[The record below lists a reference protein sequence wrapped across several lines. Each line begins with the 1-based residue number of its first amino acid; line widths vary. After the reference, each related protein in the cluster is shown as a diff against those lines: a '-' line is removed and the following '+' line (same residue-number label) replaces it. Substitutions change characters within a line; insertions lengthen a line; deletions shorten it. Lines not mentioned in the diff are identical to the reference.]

1 MEDLNTQIKNVLIK
15 SLELEDIAAENIDD
29 DAPLFGP
36 GKGLGLDSID
46 ALELGI
52 AVKDNFGV
60 SFSTVNEETRKHFAS
75 INALAAYIK
84 ENRKD

>member
-15 SLELEDIAAENIDD
+15 SLELEDIAAEDIDD

-36 GKGLGLDSID
+36 GNGLGLDSID

>member
-1 MEDLNTQIKNVLIK
+1 MENLNTQIKNVLIK
-15 SLELEDIAAENIDD
+15 SLELEDITAEDIDD

-52 AVKDNFGV
+52 AIKDNFGV

>member
-15 SLELEDIAAENIDD
+15 SLELEDIAAEDIDD

-84 ENRKD
+84 ENRKN

>member
-15 SLELEDIAAENIDD
+15 SLELEDIAAEDIDD

>member
-1 MEDLNTQIKNVLIK
+1 MEDLNTQIKNVLIR
-15 SLELEDIAAENIDD
+15 SLEQEDISAEDIDD

-84 ENRKD
+84 ENKKD

>member
-1 MEDLNTQIKNVLIK
+1 MIK
-15 SLELEDIAAENIDD
+15 SLELEDIAAEDIDD

>member
-15 SLELEDIAAENIDD
+15 SLELEDIAAEDIDD

-52 AVKDNFGV
+52 AIKDNFGV